1 MRDRRL
7 LMALAVWFGGWQTLS
22 ACTNILVT
30 KGASA
35 DGSAFISYAADSHEL
50 YGELYFT
57 PAAKHPPGAWR
68 DIIEWDT
75 GKFLGRIPQPAETFQ
90 VVGNINE
97 FQVAIGETTF
107 GGREEL
113 SEPAGIIDYGSLMYI
128 ALERAKT
135 AREAIQV
142 MTSLVAEYG
151 YASTGESF
159 SIADP
164 NEVWLLEMI
173 GKGKGE
179 KGAVWV
185 AVKLPDG
192 TVSAHANQARI
203 RRFPLNDPQN
213 CLYSPDVIEF
223 ARKKG
228 WFSGKDEEFSFAD
241 TYAPYDFGAARFCE
255 SRVWSV
261 FRRVAPSLNLTV
273 DYVDGYHLEKRLP
286 LYVKPDKKLT
296 VADMFALMRDHF
308 EGTPLDMTKDVGAGP
323 FACPYRWRPME
334 WEVDGKK
341 YVHERAISTQQTGFS
356 FIAQMRSFLPN
367 PIGGVLWFGLDD
379 TYTTVY
385 VPMYCGIRS
394 VPKPHAVG
402 TGDFSHFSWD
412 SAFWVFNFVANWAYS
427 RYADMIQDIQPVQRE
442 LEGSFLARQKDVEEA
457 AATLYRQSP
466 ELARDYLTRYSVEE
480 GEKVVARWR
489 KLGEFLIWK
498 YIDGNVRDS
507 QGKVTH
513 PRYPDDWYRRIV
525 KERGESIKVP
535 EKPKE

>member
-1 MRDRRL
+1 MTRRCSWL
-7 LMALAVWFGGWQTLS
+7 LVLSLLVPGAAVP
-22 ACTNILVT
+22 CTNILVT

-57 PAAKHPPGAWR
+57 PAAQHPAGAWR
-68 DIIEWDT
+68 DIVEWDT
-75 GKFLGRIPQPAETFQ
+75 GKFLGRIPQPPETYQ
-90 VVGNINE
+90 VVGNMNE

-113 SEPAGIIDYGSLMYI
+113 AGPAGIIDYGSLMYI
-128 ALERAKT
+128 ALERART
-135 AREAIQV
+135 AREAIKV
-142 MTSLVAEYG
+142 MTELVAEYG

-164 NEVWLLEMI
+164 NEVWILEMI

-179 KGAVWV
+179 KGALWV
-185 AVKLPDG
+185 AVKLPEG

-261 FRRVAPSLNLTV
+261 FRRVAPSLNLGV
-273 DYVDGYHLEKRLP
+273 EYVDGYHLDLRLP
-286 LYVKPDKKLT
+286 LCVKPDKKLT

-308 EGTPLDMTKDVGAGP
+308 EGTPLDLSKDVGAGP
-323 FACPYRWRPME
+323 FACPYRWRPMQ
-334 WEVDGKK
+334 WEVDGQK

-356 FIAQMRSFLPN
+356 FIAQMRSQLPN
-367 PIGGVLWFGLDD
+367 PIGGVLWFGVDD

-385 VPMYCGIRS
+385 TPMYCGIRS
-394 VPKPHAVG
+394 VPKPFAVG
-402 TGDFSHFSWD
+402 TGDFSRFSWD

-427 RYADMIQDIQPVQRE
+427 RYADMIQDVQPVQRE
-442 LEGSFLARQKDVEEA
+442 MEGSFLARQKDIEEA
-457 AATLYRQSP
+457 ALALYRKSP

-489 KLGEFLIWK
+489 KLGEFLLWK
-498 YIDGNVRDS
+498 YLDGNVRDS
-507 QGKVTH
+507 QGNVTH

-525 KERGESIKVP
+525 RERGESIRVP
-535 EKPKE
+535 ETPKE

>member
-1 MRDRRL
+1 MRVRGL

-75 GKFLGRIPQPAETFQ
+75 GKFLGRIPQPPETYL
-90 VVGNINE
+90 VVGNMNE
-97 FQVAIGETTF
+97 FQVSIGETTF
-107 GGREEL
+107 GGREDL
-113 SEPAGIIDYGSLMYI
+113 AGPAGIIDYGSLMYI

-261 FRRVAPSLNLTV
+261 FRRVAPSLNLGV
-273 DYVDGYHLEKRLP
+273 EYVDGYHLEKRLP

-385 VPMYCGIRS
+385 VPMYCGIRR

-402 TGDFSHFSWD
+402 TGDFSRFSWD

-427 RYADMIQDIQPVQRE
+427 RYADMIQDIHPVQRE

-457 AATLYRQSP
+457 ALALYRQSP
-466 ELARDYLTRYSVEE
+466 ELAREFLTRYSVEE

-498 YIDGNVRDS
+498 YLDGNVRDS
-507 QGKVTH
+507 QGNVTH

-525 KERGESIKVP
+525 KERGESIHVP

>member
-1 MRDRRL
+1 MDRKL
-7 LMALAVWFGGWQTLS
+7 VVFLAMAFS
-22 ACTNILVT
+22 ATAAFPCTNILVT
-30 KGASA
+30 KGATA
-35 DGSAFISYAADSHEL
+35 DGSTFISYAADSHEL

-57 PAAKHPPGAWR
+57 PRAAHPPGAMR
-68 DIIEWDT
+68 DIVEWDT
-75 GKFLGRIPQPAETFQ
+75 GKFLGRIPQPPLTYQ
-90 VVGNINE
+90 VVGNMNE
-97 FQVAIGETTF
+97 YQVSIGETTF

-113 SEPAGIIDYGSLMYI
+113 AGPAGILDYGSLMYI

-203 RRFPLNDPQN
+203 RRFPLHDPQN
-213 CLYSPDVIEF
+213 CLYAPDVIEF

-228 WFSGKDEEFSFAD
+228 WFSGNDEEFSFAD
-241 TYAPYDFGAARFCE
+241 TYAPFDFGAARFCE
-255 SRVWSV
+255 ARVWSV
-261 FRRVAPSLNLTV
+261 FRRVAPSLGLGV
-273 DYVDGYHLEKRLP
+273 EYVDGYHLDKRLP
-286 LYVKPDKKLT
+286 LAVKPDRKLT
-296 VADMFALMRDHF
+296 VADMFALMRDHY
-308 EGTPLDMTKDVGAGP
+308 EGTPLDMTQDVGAGP

-334 WEVDGKK
+334 WELDGKK

-356 FIAQMRSFLPN
+356 FVAQMRASLPD
-367 PIGGVLWFGLDD
+367 PVGGVLWFGVDD

-385 VPMYCGIRS
+385 VPMYCGIRA
-394 VPKPHAVG
+394 VPKPFAVG
-402 TGDFSHFSWD
+402 SGDFSRFSWE

-427 RYADMIQDIQPVQRE
+427 RYSDMLQDIQPVQQE
-442 LEGSFLARQKDVEEA
+442 LEGSFLARQQEVEA
-457 AATLYRQSP
+457 AALALYKQSP
-466 ELARDYLTRYSVEE
+466 ELAREFLTRYSVEQ

-498 YIDGNVRDS
+498 YLDGNVRDS

-513 PRYPDDWYRRIV
+513 PRYPDSWYRRIV
-525 KERGESIKVP
+525 QERGPAIQVP
-535 EKPKE
+535 QKP